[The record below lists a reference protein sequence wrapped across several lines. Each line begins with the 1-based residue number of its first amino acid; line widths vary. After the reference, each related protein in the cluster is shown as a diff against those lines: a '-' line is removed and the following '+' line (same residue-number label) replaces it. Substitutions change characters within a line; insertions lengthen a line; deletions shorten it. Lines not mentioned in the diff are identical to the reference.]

1 MDESKTPKSLPK
13 DKVLQ
18 QLQDLLDRAK
28 RGEITSIRAIFNSGE
43 PVPRTQKK
51 APGPKRG
58 G

>member
-1 MDESKTPKSLPK
+1 MDQPKPPKTLPK

-28 RGEITSIRAIFNSGE
+28 RGEITSIHAIFNNGE
-43 PVPRTQKK
+43 PVRRTQKK